1 MFQDLRVEILIYF
14 CGKCFDGLGKTIDIL
29 RICVLFE
36 RVLDLADQRKHFV
49 LAVHDAMVGSCI
61 GRELEFCFKPRDI
74 LLQLEPLSKQ
84 GSFLFF
90 ERDRFGVP
98 VFGCLD
104 GFERAFKLCELRL
117 LCGNAFAKP
126 GKARPRLIHRLDR
139 DTSGVILTARTKP
152 AAGFLGKAMM
162 GVTEDGELCV
172 WLNRS
177 RGNQEEEPAVLVV
190 CAEGSGDD
198 GEVTSEDAP
207 FLTDDQRAD
216 LNGTRRGATGFIDD
230 PAAIRAAFLYALPTT
245 PSSGADKK

>member
-1 MFQDLRVEILIYF
+1 VSGTPTTDPELIKWDAIHAEHRERYRLPPDIGARGLDLNAAEVSSDKAFTVREAEMRVIGAAMDWADNDAEDEIEQVAREMGIACCLADLAKAIVDTPVAAVDGQRREGEEEILDY
-14 CGKCFDGLGKTIDIL
+14 L
-29 RICVLFE
+29 
-36 RVLDLADQRKHFV
+36 
-49 LAVHDAMVGSCI
+49 
-61 GRELEFCFKPRDI
+61 
-74 LLQLEPLSKQ
+74 
-84 GSFLFF
+84 
-90 ERDRFGVP
+90 
-98 VFGCLD
+98 
-104 GFERAFKLCELRL
+104 
-117 LCGNAFAKP
+117 
-126 GKARPRLIHRLDR
+126 
-139 DTSGVILTARTKP
+139 
-152 AAGFLGKAMM
+152 LGKAMM

-245 PSSGADKK
+245 PSSGADK